1 MSYVKSVSGSDY
13 RFLVRGVMLY
23 HTCPWLNLLNGPLM
37 FKRRYVTLLPLFVL
51 LAACSSKPKPTET
64 DTTTGTPSG
73 GFLLEPQ
80 HNVMQMGGDFANNPN
95 AQQFIDKMVN
105 KHGFDRQQLQEILSQ
120 AKRLDSVLRLM
131 DNQAPTT
138 SVKPP
143 SGPNGAWLRYRKKF
157 ITPDN
162 VQNGVVFWNQ
172 YEDALNRAW
181 QVYGVPPEII
191 VGIIGVET
199 RWGRVMG
206 KTRILDALATL
217 SFNYPRRAE
226 YFSGEL
232 ETFLLMARDEQD
244 DPLNLKGSFAGA
256 MGYGQF
262 MPSSY
267 KQYAVDFSGDGHI
280 NLWDPVDAIGS
291 VANYFKAH
299 GWVKGD
305 QVAVMAN
312 GQAPGLPNGFK
323 TKYSIS
329 QLAAAGL
336 TPQQPLGNHQ
346 QASLLRLDVGTGY
359 QYWYGLPNFYTI
371 TRYNH
376 STHYAMAV
384 WQLGQAVALAR
395 SEPVCGGG
403 RNSVC
408 TEDYSGGLVTGEG
421 FQIS

>member
-64 DTTTGTPSG
+64 ETTTGTPSG

-232 ETFLLMARDEQD
+232 ETFLLMARDEQY

-323 TKYSIS
+323 TRYSIS
-329 QLAAAGL
+329 QLATAGL

-395 SEPVCGGG
+395 V
-403 RNSVC
+403 
-408 TEDYSGGLVTGEG
+408 
-421 FQIS
+421 Q

>member
-291 VANYFKAH
+291 VANYFKPH

-395 SEPVCGGG
+395 V
-403 RNSVC
+403 
-408 TEDYSGGLVTGEG
+408 
-421 FQIS
+421 Q

>member
-1 MSYVKSVSGSDY
+1 MCYVKSVSGSDY
-13 RFLVRGVMLY
+13 RFLVRGGMLY
-23 HTCPWLNLLNGPLM
+23 HTCPWLNLLNGLLM
-37 FKRRYVTLLPLFVL
+37 VKRRYVTLLPLFVL

-64 DTTTGTPSG
+64 ETTTGTPSG

-105 KHGFDRQQLQEILSQ
+105 KHGFNRQQLQEILSQ

-395 SEPVCGGG
+395 V
-403 RNSVC
+403 
-408 TEDYSGGLVTGEG
+408 
-421 FQIS
+421 Q

>member
-280 NLWDPVDAIGS
+280 NLWDPVDVIGS

-395 SEPVCGGG
+395 V
-403 RNSVC
+403 
-408 TEDYSGGLVTGEG
+408 
-421 FQIS
+421 Q

>member
-64 DTTTGTPSG
+64 ETTTGTPSG

-199 RWGRVMG
+199 RWERVMG

-323 TKYSIS
+323 TRYSIS

-395 SEPVCGGG
+395 V
-403 RNSVC
+403 
-408 TEDYSGGLVTGEG
+408 
-421 FQIS
+421 Q

>member
-244 DPLNLKGSFAGA
+244 DPLNLKGSFAKT

-395 SEPVCGGG
+395 V
-403 RNSVC
+403 
-408 TEDYSGGLVTGEG
+408 
-421 FQIS
+421 Q

>member
-395 SEPVCGGG
+395 V
-403 RNSVC
+403 
-408 TEDYSGGLVTGEG
+408 
-421 FQIS
+421 

>member
-244 DPLNLKGSFAGA
+244 DSLNLKGSFAGA

-323 TKYSIS
+323 TRYSIS

-395 SEPVCGGG
+395 V
-403 RNSVC
+403 
-408 TEDYSGGLVTGEG
+408 
-421 FQIS
+421 Q

>member
-13 RFLVRGVMLY
+13 RFLVRGGMLY

-64 DTTTGTPSG
+64 ETTTGTPSG

-95 AQQFIDKMVN
+95 AQQFIDRMVN

-131 DNQAPTT
+131 DNQAPIT

-323 TKYSIS
+323 TRYSIS

-395 SEPVCGGG
+395 V
-403 RNSVC
+403 
-408 TEDYSGGLVTGEG
+408 
-421 FQIS
+421 Q

>member
-13 RFLVRGVMLY
+13 RFLVRGGMLY

-64 DTTTGTPSG
+64 ETTTGTPSG

-120 AKRLDSVLRLM
+120 AKRLGSVLRLM

-323 TKYSIS
+323 TRYSIS

-395 SEPVCGGG
+395 V
-403 RNSVC
+403 
-408 TEDYSGGLVTGEG
+408 
-421 FQIS
+421 Q

>member
-1 MSYVKSVSGSDY
+1 
-13 RFLVRGVMLY
+13 
-23 HTCPWLNLLNGPLM
+23 M

-346 QASLLRLDVGTGY
+346 QASLQRLDVGTGY

-395 SEPVCGGG
+395 V
-403 RNSVC
+403 
-408 TEDYSGGLVTGEG
+408 
-421 FQIS
+421 Q

>member
-73 GFLLEPQ
+73 VFLLEPQ

-376 STHYAMAV
+376 STYYAMAV

-395 SEPVCGGG
+395 V
-403 RNSVC
+403 
-408 TEDYSGGLVTGEG
+408 
-421 FQIS
+421 Q

>member
-64 DTTTGTPSG
+64 ETTTGTPSG

-95 AQQFIDKMVN
+95 AQQFIDRMVN

-323 TKYSIS
+323 TRYSIS

-359 QYWYGLPNFYTI
+359 QYWYGMPNFYTI

-395 SEPVCGGG
+395 V
-403 RNSVC
+403 
-408 TEDYSGGLVTGEG
+408 
-421 FQIS
+421 Q

>member
-1 MSYVKSVSGSDY
+1 MSYVKFVSGSDY

-64 DTTTGTPSG
+64 ETTTGTPSG

-323 TKYSIS
+323 TRYSIS

-395 SEPVCGGG
+395 V
-403 RNSVC
+403 
-408 TEDYSGGLVTGEG
+408 
-421 FQIS
+421 Q

>member
-359 QYWYGLPNFYTI
+359 EYWYGLPNFYTI

-395 SEPVCGGG
+395 V
-403 RNSVC
+403 
-408 TEDYSGGLVTGEG
+408 
-421 FQIS
+421 Q

>member
-95 AQQFIDKMVN
+95 AQQFIDRMVN

-336 TPQQPLGNHQ
+336 TPQQPLGNYQ

-395 SEPVCGGG
+395 V
-403 RNSVC
+403 
-408 TEDYSGGLVTGEG
+408 
-421 FQIS
+421 Q

>member
-23 HTCPWLNLLNGPLM
+23 HTFPWLNLLNGPLM

-395 SEPVCGGG
+395 V
-403 RNSVC
+403 
-408 TEDYSGGLVTGEG
+408 
-421 FQIS
+421 Q

>member
-80 HNVMQMGGDFANNPN
+80 HNVIQMGGDFANNPN

-395 SEPVCGGG
+395 V
-403 RNSVC
+403 
-408 TEDYSGGLVTGEG
+408 
-421 FQIS
+421 Q

>member
-181 QVYGVPPEII
+181 RVYGVPPEII

-395 SEPVCGGG
+395 V
-403 RNSVC
+403 
-408 TEDYSGGLVTGEG
+408 
-421 FQIS
+421 Q

>member
-323 TKYSIS
+323 TRYSIS

-376 STHYAMAV
+376 STHYARAV

-395 SEPVCGGG
+395 V
-403 RNSVC
+403 
-408 TEDYSGGLVTGEG
+408 
-421 FQIS
+421 Q

>member
-143 SGPNGAWLRYRKKF
+143 SGRNGAWLRYRKKF

-395 SEPVCGGG
+395 V
-403 RNSVC
+403 
-408 TEDYSGGLVTGEG
+408 
-421 FQIS
+421 Q

>member
-280 NLWDPVDAIGS
+280 NLGEPVDAIGS

-329 QLAAAGL
+329 QLAAACL

-395 SEPVCGGG
+395 V
-403 RNSVC
+403 
-408 TEDYSGGLVTGEG
+408 
-421 FQIS
+421 Q

>member
-51 LAACSSKPKPTET
+51 LAACSSKPNPTET
-64 DTTTGTPSG
+64 ETTTGTPSG

-95 AQQFIDKMVN
+95 AQQFIDRMVN

-323 TKYSIS
+323 TRYSIS

-395 SEPVCGGG
+395 V
-403 RNSVC
+403 
-408 TEDYSGGLVTGEG
+408 
-421 FQIS
+421 Q

>member
-1 MSYVKSVSGSDY
+1 MSYVKSVSCSDY

-95 AQQFIDKMVN
+95 AQQFIDRMVN

-395 SEPVCGGG
+395 V
-403 RNSVC
+403 
-408 TEDYSGGLVTGEG
+408 
-421 FQIS
+421 Q

>member
-64 DTTTGTPSG
+64 ETTTGTPSG

-199 RWGRVMG
+199 RWGCVMG

-323 TKYSIS
+323 TRYSIS

-395 SEPVCGGG
+395 V
-403 RNSVC
+403 
-408 TEDYSGGLVTGEG
+408 
-421 FQIS
+421 Q

>member
-359 QYWYGLPNFYTI
+359 QYWYGLPNFCTI

-395 SEPVCGGG
+395 V
-403 RNSVC
+403 
-408 TEDYSGGLVTGEG
+408 
-421 FQIS
+421 Q

>member
-131 DNQAPTT
+131 VNQAPTT

-395 SEPVCGGG
+395 V
-403 RNSVC
+403 
-408 TEDYSGGLVTGEG
+408 
-421 FQIS
+421 Q

>member
-13 RFLVRGVMLY
+13 RFLVRGGMLY

-64 DTTTGTPSG
+64 ETTTGTPSG

-312 GQAPGLPNGFK
+312 AQAPGLPNGFK
-323 TKYSIS
+323 TRYSIS

-395 SEPVCGGG
+395 V
-403 RNSVC
+403 
-408 TEDYSGGLVTGEG
+408 
-421 FQIS
+421 Q

>member
-267 KQYAVDFSGDGHI
+267 KQYAVDFSGDGDI

-346 QASLLRLDVGTGY
+346 QASLLRLDVCTGY

-395 SEPVCGGG
+395 V
-403 RNSVC
+403 
-408 TEDYSGGLVTGEG
+408 
-421 FQIS
+421 Q

>member
-13 RFLVRGVMLY
+13 RFLMRGVMLY

-64 DTTTGTPSG
+64 ETTTGTPSG

-395 SEPVCGGG
+395 V
-403 RNSVC
+403 
-408 TEDYSGGLVTGEG
+408 
-421 FQIS
+421 Q

>member
-1 MSYVKSVSGSDY
+1 
-13 RFLVRGVMLY
+13 MLY
-23 HTCPWLNLLNGPLM
+23 HTGFLSNPLNGCHM
-37 FKRRYVTLLPLFVL
+37 FKRRYAALLPALIL
-51 LAACSSKPKPTET
+51 LSACSSKPKTEAVQQT
-64 DTTTGTPSG
+64 AGAPSG

-80 HNVMQMGGDFANNPN
+80 HNMMQMGGDFANNP
-95 AQQFIDKMVN
+95 AAEQFIDKMVS
-105 KHGFDRQQLQEILSQ
+105 KHGFDRQQLHEILSQ
-120 AKRLDSVLRLM
+120 AKRLDYVLRLM
-131 DNQAPTT
+131 DRQAPTAQVPT
-138 SVKPP
+138 
-143 SGPNGAWLRYRKKF
+143 GPNGAWLRYRKQF

-226 YFSGEL
+226 YFSSEL
-232 ETFLLMARDEQD
+232 ETFLLMARNEQD
-244 DPLNLKGSFAGA
+244 DPLDLKGSFAGA

-267 KQYAVDFSGDGHI
+267 KQYAVDFNGDGHI

-299 GWVKGD
+299 GWVPGS
-305 QVAVMAN
+305 QVAVQAN
-312 GQAPGLPNGFK
+312 GQAPGLENGFK
-323 TKYSIS
+323 TNYSVS

-336 TPQQPLGNHQ
+336 TPTQPLGNTQ

-384 WQLGQAVALAR
+384 WQLGLAVSQARVPAA
-395 SEPVCGGG
+395 SPF
-403 RNSVC
+403 S
-408 TEDYSGGLVTGEG
+408 
-421 FQIS
+421 Q

>member
-1 MSYVKSVSGSDY
+1 LSYVKSVSGSDY

-64 DTTTGTPSG
+64 ETTTGTPSG

-395 SEPVCGGG
+395 V
-403 RNSVC
+403 
-408 TEDYSGGLVTGEG
+408 
-421 FQIS
+421 Q

>member
-64 DTTTGTPSG
+64 ETTTGTPSG

-206 KTRILDALATL
+206 KNRILDALATL

-395 SEPVCGGG
+395 V
-403 RNSVC
+403 
-408 TEDYSGGLVTGEG
+408 
-421 FQIS
+421 Q